1 MDLEALKEE
10 LEGLSEKDLF
20 RYLRKLICK
29 SLTQNE
35 HPTEETNEVL
45 DMVYSECQMR
55 GKERLY
61 DKTFESVSKNPDIC
75 EVSDIVADV
84 VA

>member
-10 LEGLSEKDLF
+10 LEGLSEKELF

-29 SLTQNE
+29 SLAEIESPDE
-35 HPTEETNEVL
+35 HTTEIL

-61 DKTFESVSKNPDIC
+61 DKTFESVSKNPEIC
-75 EVSDIVADV
+75 ESTNVTADV
-84 VA
+84 A

>member
-10 LEGLSEKDLF
+10 LEGLSEKELF

-29 SLTQNE
+29 SLAELE
-35 HPTEETNEVL
+35 HPKEETNEVL

-61 DKTFESVSKNPDIC
+61 DKTFESVSKNPEICDIN
-75 EVSDIVADV
+75 DIAADV
-84 VA
+84 A